1 MRLADSHMH
10 LFRNGYRHDS
20 VPALFGSRELEAYEA
35 LRVTYGIDLALA
47 VGYEGDGIDPGNND
61 YILELSRSRSWL
73 KTVAYVDLRDPCDP
87 TAVEVLL
94 ERGHC
99 GLSLYVTD
107 ADRAEALLRWPRAAW
122 EILQER
128 RAIISFNAR
137 PPAIDLLRPRLSALP
152 GVVFLFSHLGL
163 PGPLAP
169 DAQRMA
175 VEERLASLLPL
186 AELPN
191 CYVKISGLYGT
202 SEPAYAYPHPG
213 AYHAIR
219 IVIDEF
225 GPARCIWGSDFA
237 PSLEFVSF
245 PQTIHIPGFSEL
257 PEAERNLIFR
267 ENLGRLLAGHSGTD

>member
-1 MRLADSHMH
+1 
-10 LFRNGYRHDS
+10 
-20 VPALFGSRELEAYEA
+20 
-35 LRVTYGIDLALA
+35 
-47 VGYEGDGIDPGNND
+47 
-61 YILELSRSRSWL
+61 
-73 KTVAYVDLRDPCDP
+73 
-87 TAVEVLL
+87 VLL

-107 ADRAEALLRWPRAAW
+107 AERAEALMRWPSAAW

-137 PPAIDLLRPRLSALP
+137 PEAIDLLRPRLAAFP
-152 GVVFLFSHLGL
+152 GVASLFSHLGL
-163 PGPLAP
+163 PGPFAP
-169 DAQRMA
+169 KAQRLT

-219 IVIDEF
+219 AVIDEF
-225 GPARCIWGSDFA
+225 GPGRCVWGSDFA

-245 PQTIHIPGFSEL
+245 PQTIHIPGYAEL
-257 PEAERNLIFR
+257 PEAQKNLIFR
-267 ENLGRLLAGHSGTD
+267 ENLVRLLAGRSGTD

>member
-1 MRLADSHMH
+1 MH
-10 LFRNGYRHDS
+10 LFRNGYRHDA
-20 VPALFGSRELEAYEA
+20 VPALFGSRELESYEA
-35 LRVTYGIDLALA
+35 LRQTYGIDLALA

-61 YILELSRSRSWL
+61 YILELSRSRNWL
-73 KTVAYVDLRDPCDP
+73 RTVAYVDPRAPCDP
-87 TAVEVLL
+87 AAIEVLL

-107 ADRAEALLRWPRAAW
+107 AERAEALMRWPSAAW

-137 PPAIDLLRPRLSALP
+137 PEAIDLLRPRLAAFP
-152 GVVFLFSHLGL
+152 GVASLFSHLGL
-163 PGPLAP
+163 PGPFAP
-169 DAQRMA
+169 KAQRLT

-219 IVIDEF
+219 AVIDEF
-225 GPARCIWGSDFA
+225 GPGRCVWGSDFA

-245 PQTIHIPGFSEL
+245 PQTIHIPGYAEL
-257 PEAERNLIFR
+257 PEAQKNLIFR
-267 ENLGRLLAGHSGTD
+267 ENLVRLLAGRSGTD